1 MKGSEGG
8 IRMKRVKFQWNR
20 VLLLCLGLVVA
31 GLLTCATGSAL
42 APRARD
48 WVARLLSKEDPQVAS
63 RVAHEMIDYEL
74 PAGYAE
80 RRVIQLG
87 EFYTLV
93 LITSTSDP
101 SDVIVIQPASSDVH
115 QDPEWRGALEERAA
129 QDVGDLHYQTQTV
142 RIEDASIRDQ
152 PTALRI
158 LEGEDE
164 GGNSVRQ
171 VLGAF
176 SGRNGSVMVMIV
188 GDIET
193 WDQAMV
199 DQFLSSIH

>member
-1 MKGSEGG
+1 MRRGR
-8 IRMKRVKFQWNR
+8 ILWNR
-20 VLLLCLGLVVA
+20 VLVLLLGLVVA
-31 GLLTCATGSAL
+31 CLLTYAIGGAL
-42 APRARD
+42 APRARST
-48 WVARLLSKEDPQVAS
+48 VLRLFSKDDPGLAF
-63 RVAHEMIDYEL
+63 RTAHEMIDYEL

-115 QDPEWRGALEERAA
+115 QDSEWRGALEERAA

-142 RIEDASIRDQ
+142 RIEDATIRDQ
-152 PTALRI
+152 PTTLRI